1 MRQQRTIVLGV
12 GILLL
17 VVVSLQLFLLMV
29 GLEAWITFN
38 TGVAWGA
45 AVTSVVLAAFSLL
58 LYRYLHRATISRPAI
73 RQRRERRLG

>member
-1 MRQQRTIVLGV
+1 MQQRVIVFGV
-12 GILLL
+12 GILLMIVL
-17 VVVSLQLFLLMV
+17 SLQVFLIMV

-58 LYRYLHRATISRPAI
+58 LYRYLHRAVVSRPDI
-73 RQRRERRLG
+73 RQRRQSRQG